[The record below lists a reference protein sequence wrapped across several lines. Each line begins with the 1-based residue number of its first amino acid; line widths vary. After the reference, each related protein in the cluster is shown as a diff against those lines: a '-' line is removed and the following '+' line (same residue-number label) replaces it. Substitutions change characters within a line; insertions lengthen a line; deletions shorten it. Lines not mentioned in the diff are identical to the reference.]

1 MGVGGNNNGRVNIRD
16 VMESVTRGCKSRTK
30 QEE

>member
-1 MGVGGNNNGRVNIRD
+1 MGVGGNNNGRVNKRD
-16 VMESVTRGCKSRTK
+16 VMESVTRGCKSRAK